1 MRVVFIIKGDP
12 FSWKAHE
19 AFRLATAVG
28 INNEVDIVFIRD
40 GVYSLTPWKPESL
53 SVDSFDK
60 FFENFEF
67 VNVRLIAEDASL
79 QERGIRECDC
89 VEGVKVMSAE
99 EISELINSSEAVF
112 VW

>member
-1 MRVVFIIKGDP
+1 VKVVFIIKGDP

-19 AFRLATAVG
+19 AMRLATAAG
-28 INNEVDIVFIRD
+28 INNEVDLVFIRD
-40 GVYSLTPWKPESL
+40 GVYTLTRWKPEEL
-53 SVDSFDK
+53 GIDTFEK
-60 FFENFEF
+60 FFENLEF

-89 VEGVKVMSAE
+89 TEGVLIMSAE
-99 EISELINSSEAVF
+99 EISELINSAEAVF